1 MLLYIIDFESE
12 TGSWPPNFP
21 RLPDDLASAVC
32 ARGEALAR
40 LDERLAQSPAGKG
53 VIGRAG
59 YANTC
64 ASLWI
69 DRELVEM
76 EYLVLHEAERDIH
89 SASHALTISRDVL

>member
-1 MLLYIIDFESE
+1 MTLLA
-12 TGSWPPNFP
+12 
-21 RLPDDLASAVC
+21 RL
-32 ARGEALAR
+32 ARAGEALAR